1 MRRFKV
7 DWETQ
12 RLWTPRHPERTA
24 WRPLSRAYNTNVEI
38 VEFQTRKEMMDY
50 VDLWDKQRASGWRS
64 LGGGWKLYKVVV

>member
-24 WRPLSRAYNTNVEI
+24 WRPLSRAYNTNVE
-38 VEFQTRKEMMDY
+38 MMAY

-64 LGGGWKLYKVVV
+64 LGGGWKLYRVVV